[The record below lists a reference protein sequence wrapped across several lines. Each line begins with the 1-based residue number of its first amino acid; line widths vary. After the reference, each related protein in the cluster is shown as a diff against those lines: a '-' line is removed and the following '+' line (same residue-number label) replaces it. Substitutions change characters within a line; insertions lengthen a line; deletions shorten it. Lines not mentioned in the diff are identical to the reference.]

1 MRWLALSVDADV
13 EAVEA
18 VSEILGRVGRGS
30 VIEPLALVADAVDE
44 QALRP
49 DPAAGYRVTAYVP
62 DDADAVAAVD
72 RTERALWHLQ
82 AFDLRP
88 MSALAVTSVDD
99 ADWATAWRD
108 GYEPIRIGRI
118 TIVPSWF
125 DTPIDAELV
134 VRLDPGMAFGT
145 GLHPTTRAC
154 LEVMGAVGP
163 MPEAVLDV
171 GCGSGILAIA
181 ALRLGAR
188 AASACDVDPLALD
201 ACAANARA
209 NGVDDRLRVE
219 GATCNP
225 GRTFDLVIANILSGT
240 LIALAPELADRTRP
254 GGTLLLSGVLRE
266 QAADVIEAF
275 SGWFEM
281 DVRSTANDW
290 LLLEGIRRG
299 GRGHEGSAASCDRR
313 PPTVATSTTMPGGR
327 LSEAADPSCP
337 RPPRRNRRRNP
348 RSPGHWTL

>member
-1 MRWLALSVDADV
+1 MRWLALSVEADV

-18 VSEILGRVGRGS
+18 VSEILGRLGRGS

-118 TIVPSWF
+118 TIVPSWL

-171 GCGSGILAIA
+171 GCGSGILGLA
-181 ALRLGAR
+181 ALRLGAGR
-188 AASACDVDPLALD
+188 VVGYDTDALAVEATD
-201 ACAANARA
+201 RNAAAN
-209 NGVDDRLRVE
+209 GLTDRVE
-219 GATCNP
+219 ARLGSLPPDAAERFPLVVANLVAAVLIELAPRLAAHTAPLGTVIVSGIIATRR
-225 GRTFDLVIANILSGT
+225 GEVEA
-240 LIALAPELADRTRP
+240 ALAHAGLLVVERQVD
-254 GGTLLLSGVLRE
+254 GDWVTLRL
-266 QAADVIEAF
+266 IP
-275 SGWFEM
+275 
-281 DVRSTANDW
+281 
-290 LLLEGIRRG
+290 
-299 GRGHEGSAASCDRR
+299 SA
-313 PPTVATSTTMPGGR
+313 
-327 LSEAADPSCP
+327 
-337 RPPRRNRRRNP
+337 
-348 RSPGHWTL
+348 